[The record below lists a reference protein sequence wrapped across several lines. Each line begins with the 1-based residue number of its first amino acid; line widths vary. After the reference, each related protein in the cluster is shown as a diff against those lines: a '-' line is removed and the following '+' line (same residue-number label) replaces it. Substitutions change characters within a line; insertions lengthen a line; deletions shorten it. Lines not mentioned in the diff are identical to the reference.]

1 VVVMARPGRAGHH
14 TILDTTGDQ
23 AVVVQEF
30 YTAAVTRVLPGV
42 QEPQDKDMQEE
53 PGMSSLLVLPPR
65 VVVAVG
71 LVKLVVLVVLAAAVV
86 GAVVD

>member
-1 VVVMARPGRAGHH
+1 VVALARDGRAGHLQS
-14 TILDTTGDQ
+14 LDTTGDQ

-53 PGMSSLLVLPPR
+53 PGMSSLLVPPPR
-65 VVVAVG
+65 VVVVEEPG
-71 LVKLVVLVVLAAAVV
+71 KLVVLVVMAAGVV
-86 GAVVD
+86 GAVLD